1 MKEEYCV
8 VYGSTDENPSP
19 FVIGVSK
26 DQSMI
31 NGFREE
37 HWHLCKGGEILSDG
51 NYESFSS
58 DYEIQVYMGKYM
70 TPIMITLF
78 NEYVTHIFNRMWGLV
93 DNLDNMREVLVFDE
107 SDDID
112 VNDGLGF
119 LQEILSEIVPIEMF
133 NGEGSVYGNVLD
145 IDKCLDKF
153 LSGFTPEPYYVC

>member
-8 VYGSTDENPSP
+8 IYGATDENPAP
-19 FVIGVSK
+19 FVIAVSK

-37 HWHLCKGGEILSDG
+37 YWHLCKGGEILSDG
-51 NYESFSS
+51 GYDTFSS
-58 DYEIQVYMGKYM
+58 DYEIQLYMGRYM
-70 TPIMITLF
+70 TPMMITKF
-78 NEYVTHIFNRMWGLV
+78 NEYVTSIFNRMWSLV
-93 DNLDNMREVLVFDE
+93 DNLDNMRDNLKFTE
-107 SDDID
+107 SDDVD

-145 IDKCLDKF
+145 IDKCLERF
-153 LSGFTPEPYYVC
+153 ISIFIPEPY